1 MEFRGELFFLSNLFG
16 TKIQINE
23 LIFENAES
31 AFQSFKDLKRQREFE
46 KIDGVTAKKL
56 GKKVNLRNDWTEIK
70 KEIMELVLREK
81 FSNEVLKQKLIAT
94 GNTELI
100 ETNHWGDYFWGVCNG
115 RGKNELG
122 KLLMK
127 LRKEFQNEN

>member
-1 MEFRGELFFLSNLFG
+1 MEFRGKLFFLSNLFG

-127 LRKEFQNEN
+127 LRKEFQSEN

>member
-16 TKIQINE
+16 TKIQIGE
-23 LIFENAES
+23 LVFENAEA
-31 AFQSFKDLKRQREFE
+31 AFQSFKDLKRQKEFE
-46 KIDGVTAKKL
+46 KIDGVTAKRL
-56 GKKVNLRNDWTEIK
+56 GKRVNLRNDWTEVKI
-70 KEIMELVLREK
+70 EIMELVLREK
-81 FSNEVLKQKLIAT
+81 FSNKVLKEKLKAT
-94 GNTELI
+94 GNVELI

-127 LRKEFQNEN
+127 LREEFQDEN

>member
-1 MEFRGELFFLSNLFG
+1 MEFRGELFFLSNHFG

>member
-127 LRKEFQNEN
+127 LRKEFQSEN